1 MMDHATVFV
10 TPITEL
16 LVQITPNSSALVE
29 IIQQII
35 SVYSDVKQVH
45 KHLILVLLLTLL
57 FSLNAINSFN
67 VYPVTYS
74 I

>member
-57 FSLNAINSFN
+57 
-67 VYPVTYS
+67 
-74 I
+74 

>member
-1 MMDHATVFV
+1 MMDHATIFV

-35 SVYSDVKQVH
+35 SVYSDVKQVQKNCIIH
-45 KHLILVLLLTLL
+45 ILYHP
-57 FSLNAINSFN
+57 F
-67 VYPVTYS
+67 
-74 I
+74 